1 MGVGVYMRGTY
12 LVQLHHVKDL
22 RCDLVTAILLDELV
36 QVLLS
41 SAGNDDLGAVLDELH
56 GEGLADARGGA
67 DDEDFLVGKRHV
79 D

>member
-1 MGVGVYMRGTY
+1 MRGTY

-22 RCDLVTAILLDELV
+22 RGDLVTAILLDELV
-36 QVLLS
+36 QVFLS
-41 SAGNDDLGAVLDELH
+41 SAGDDDLGAVLDELH
-56 GEGLADARGGA
+56 GEGLADAGGGA